1 MLAKIQPWGN
11 SQGIRINKQLLEAA
25 HIDPAEPVEITAHEG
40 KLIIETVTKIRGK
53 YDLNAILDKMP
64 KNYEGNEE
72 SWGSAQG
79 KEVW

>member
-25 HIDPAEPVEITAHEG
+25 HLDPGESVEITAHEG
-40 KLIIETVTKIRGK
+40 KLIIEAVTKIRGK
-53 YDLNAILDKMP
+53 YDLKTIVDKMP
-64 KNYEGNEE
+64 KNYEGKEE
-72 SWGSAQG
+72 PWGSPHG